1 MAGRGYLSGYF
12 IGAGAKVLRGTE
24 VDPTVSNGH
33 EFQGV
38 DIFRAF
44 VGTPDE
50 KEKIPLTYIWMDD
63 EQDEPLRLELTG
75 TWYNS
80 RKRQKHRSPE
90 YRLFYPAAAESVVY
104 RSKAGDTL
112 FLCMTAERKVLAI
125 LCPSGSSIEQKL
137 LWLFGLQLTADF
149 KLSQQDI
156 SNDGGRDIDLAA
168 KFILDELGIETEEPE
183 PDALSLL
190 ITRFG
195 NIFPGTAKFSEFA
208 RKTLKDVDP
217 LADPDS
223 ALTAWME
230 HEEALFRHMERVVV
244 AERLKAGF
252 LENGDA
258 DVDGF
263 LSFSLSVQNR
273 RKSRAGYAFAHHV
286 EAILKAHKIAYKRE
300 ATTEKRNAA
309 DFLFPDEA
317 SYANPAFPAENLRM
331 LAVKT
336 TCKDRWRQVLAEA
349 NRISEKHLLTLEPSI
364 SRTQTNEMQAQSL
377 QLVLPKSIHATY
389 HADQQE
395 WLMNIREFL
404 GLVKGS

>member
-1 MAGRGYLSGYF
+1 VAGRGYLSGYF

-38 DIFRAF
+38 DVFRAF
-44 VGTPDE
+44 AGTPDE

-63 EQDEPLRLELTG
+63 DQEEPLRLELTG

-104 RSKAGDTL
+104 RAKAGDTL
-112 FLCMTAERKVLAI
+112 FLCMTAGRKVLAI
-125 LCPSGSSIEQKL
+125 LCPSGSSVEQKL

-149 KLSQQDI
+149 RLSQQDMTR
-156 SNDGGRDIDLAA
+156 DGGRDIDIAA
-168 KFILDELGIETEEPE
+168 KFILGELGIETAEPE

-190 ITRFG
+190 ISRFG
-195 NIFPGTAKFSEFA
+195 NIFPGTAHFSEFA
-208 RKTLKDVDP
+208 RKTLKGIDP
-217 LADPDS
+217 VEDPDG

-252 LENGDA
+252 LHRGDA

-286 EAILKAHKIAYKRE
+286 EAVLKAHRIAYRRE

-317 SYANPAFPAENLRM
+317 SYADPAFPADKLRM

-364 SRTQTNEMQAQSL
+364 SRAQTTEMQAQSMR
-377 QLVLPKSIHATY
+377 LVLPKSIHPTY
-389 HADQQE
+389 HPDQQA
-395 WLMNIREFL
+395 WLMDISAFL
-404 GLVKGS
+404 KLVS